1 MLFCQK
7 CGSILAPKKDDP
19 KKIVCTGCG
28 YSPRNQKTLKIGEKT
43 EAVRKLEII
52 DKTME
57 TLPKTEAQ
65 CPKCGHGKAYYWLA
79 QTRAADEAETQFF
92 RCAKC
97 SHQWRSY

>member
-19 KKIVCTGCG
+19 KKVVCTGCG

-65 CPKCGHGKAYYWLA
+65 CPKCGHNKAYYWLA

-97 SHQWRSY
+97 SNQWRNY